1 MRQVPTILLLGGF
14 LLSSPAAAQ
23 EPKSDAATAPNGA
36 ELRADPYAPGPLTIA
51 PPPLRGPRFGS
62 GVAEDISFV
71 YHGFL
76 SAPIHIALGDRPSG
90 GTPLHGLNLDVPDLT
105 WNTWFYTTSQPAA
118 WANVNLQLG
127 SPHVFGAIS
136 IGAWNFSQ
144 GQQAPLSTQYAE
156 TTISF
161 WPSLNLRDDNLL
173 DSGSRLNVAFGGT
186 GARYGTAGRYDAG
199 AYGTAVIGSVAGL
212 GELASIERDFG
223 PLTLR
228 LEQGV
233 GANSPGVGAVVATT
247 LLAHAHVIATY
258 AGTVRVGLH
267 YLSSWTADDR
277 VAPRDPDGSIKVL
290 GGELRLN
297 GGLFGELYVGGSYV
311 MLNHSEHVGGAL
323 QIVHV
328 SSGASMMANFLGI
341 ENSPARGND
350 HGTGSLRNVLFQY
363 DFSLGTLLR
372 YPQPFN
378 GDGPDL
384 RFSLFGMYTRV
395 GSFDEHWD
403 NVRKFKFG
411 TDIVYTPLQWLVVAG
426 RIDRV
431 IPTLNTD
438 SNVTDPSDDFRVK
451 IPGQSFWVFSPRIV
465 VRTSIM
471 AHETVSL
478 QYSRYVYGTMPNG
491 AVGIPQT
498 PQQNLLTTNGVDLFH
513 RPWDSDVFS
522 LRATMWF

>member
-23 EPKSDAATAPNGA
+23 EPKSDAAPAPNPA
-36 ELRADPYAPGPLTIA
+36 DLRADPYAPGPLTIA
-51 PPPLRGPRFGS
+51 PPPLRGPHFGS
-62 GVAEDISFV
+62 GVAEDITFA

-76 SAPIHIALGDRPSG
+76 SAPITIALGDRPSG

-118 WANVNLQLG
+118 WGNINLQLG
-127 SPHVFGAIS
+127 SPHVFAGIS

-156 TTISF
+156 TTLSF
-161 WPSLNLRDDNLL
+161 WPSLNLRDDDLL
-173 DSGSRLNVAFGGT
+173 DSGSRLAVAFGGT

-199 AYGTAVIGSVAGL
+199 AYGTAVIGSVFGL

-228 LEQGV
+228 FEQGL

-247 LLAHAHVIATY
+247 LVGHAHVMATY
-258 AGTVRVGLH
+258 AGFLRVGLH
-267 YLSSWTADDR
+267 YLTSWTADDR
-277 VAPRDPDGSIKVL
+277 VAPQDPDGSIKVV
-290 GGELRLN
+290 GGELRWS
-297 GGLFGELYVGGSYV
+297 GGVFGDFYVGGSYV
-311 MLNHSEHVGGAL
+311 MLNHSQHVGGAL

-328 SSGASMMANFLGI
+328 SSGQSMMDNFLGGDS
-341 ENSPARGND
+341 SPERGND

-363 DFSLGTLLR
+363 DFSFGTLVR
-372 YPQPFN
+372 YPQPFA

-384 RFSLFGMYTRV
+384 RVSLFGMYTRV

-411 TDIVYTPLQWLVVAG
+411 ADVLYTPLRWLVLAG
-426 RIDRV
+426 RFDRV

-438 SNVTDPSDDFRVK
+438 PNVTDVASDYRVK
-451 IPGQSFWVFSPRIV
+451 IPGQSFSVFSPRIV
-465 VRTSIM
+465 LRTS
-471 AHETVSL
+471 ATASEAVAF
-478 QYSRYVYGTMPNG
+478 QYSHYVYGTMPNG

-498 PQQNLLTTNGVDLFH
+498 PRENLLTINGIDRTH

-522 LRATMWF
+522 IRATMSF